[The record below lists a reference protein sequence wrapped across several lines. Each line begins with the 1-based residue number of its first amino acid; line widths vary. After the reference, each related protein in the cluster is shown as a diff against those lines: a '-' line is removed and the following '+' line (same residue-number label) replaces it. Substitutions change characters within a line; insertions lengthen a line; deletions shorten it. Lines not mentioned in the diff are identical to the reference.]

1 MRNEDGAGK
10 MEVLTIIFSAARG
23 AFLDVGVWVALMLLA
38 FGYFEYRTAGRL
50 IGSMREYRKWQPI
63 MGATLGVVP
72 GCGGAIFIMPLFV
85 NRTVS
90 FGTVVA
96 TLVATV
102 GDSSW
107 ILIVSMPRHA
117 LLIHAVSFLTG
128 IVTGYLVD
136 ALKIGAN
143 LLAEDRAI
151 ASLTRR
157 YKPEKHRDE
166 GMKTAGYSP
175 SHCLSSPRT
184 QSRIEPLEG
193 TKHMEPLHAQSHIRT
208 GRWFYYVTHRFY
220 IVLWGVFLVGFIVSF
235 FTQLR
240 ILTSEEFDAL
250 FGGMPVYSIVGIGG
264 TMLCLAWMAF
274 SHKSIADD
282 THEEVEEKLQSRR
295 EMLIHNGAE
304 TAFVTVWVA
313 AAYII
318 FELFM
323 YFTGI
328 DLKAIVDQAGILAVI
343 AAAAVGLIPGC
354 GPQIII
360 TSMYIKGILPFAAII
375 AHAISQDGD
384 ALFPLLALHPRAA
397 LLATVV
403 TTFPA
408 LAIGGILYLSG
419 LGL

>member
-1 MRNEDGAGK
+1 
-10 MEVLTIIFSAARG
+10 MEVLTIVLYAVRG
-23 AFLDVGVWVALMLLA
+23 AFLDVGVWVALMLLV
-38 FGYFEYRTAGRL
+38 FGYLEYRTAGKL

-63 MGATLGVVP
+63 MGAAFGVVP
-72 GCGGAIFIMPLFV
+72 GCGGAIFVMPLFV

-107 ILIVSMPRHA
+107 ILIVKMPKHA
-117 LLIHAVSFLTG
+117 LLIHTVSFLTG

-143 LLAEDRAI
+143 LLAEKRTMAP
-151 ASLTRR
+151 LTRR
-157 YKPEKHRDE
+157 RELGRRRDGE
-166 GMKTAGYSP
+166 TKTAGLTP
-175 SHCLSSPRT
+175 SRCHSSPRT

-193 TKHMEPLHAQSHIRT
+193 TEQMGPLHVQSHIRPK
-208 GRWFYYVTHRFY
+208 RWTYRVTHHFY
-220 IVLWGVFLVGFIVSF
+220 LVLWGGFLVGFIVSF
-235 FTQLR
+235 FTQLQ

-250 FGGMPVYSIVGIGG
+250 FGGLPIYSIIGVGG
-264 TMLCLAWMAF
+264 TILCLAWMVF
-274 SHKSIADD
+274 SHKSVADD
-282 THEEVEEKLQSRR
+282 THEEVEEKLQSRS
-295 EMLIHNGAE
+295 EMLIHNGEE

-313 AAYII
+313 VAYVI

-328 DLKAIVDQAGILAVI
+328 DLKVVVDQAGVLAVI
-343 AAAAVGLIPGC
+343 AAAAIGLIPGC
-354 GPQIII
+354 GPQIVI
-360 TSMYIKGILPFAAII
+360 TSMYIKGILPFAAIM

-384 ALFPLLALHPRAA
+384 ALFPLLALHPRSA

-403 TTFPA
+403 TTVPA
-408 LAIGGILYLSG
+408 LVIGVILYWLG

>member
-1 MRNEDGAGK
+1 M
-10 MEVLTIIFSAARG
+10 LIIIFNSARG

-63 MGATLGVVP
+63 MGASLGVVP
-72 GCGGAIFIMPLFV
+72 GCGGAIFVMPLFV

-117 LLIHAVSFLTG
+117 LLIHAVSFLAG

-143 LLAEDRAI
+143 LLAKGRVMAEV
-151 ASLTRR
+151 SRR
-157 YKPEKHRDE
+157 NKPEKRRNRE
-166 GMKTAGYSP
+166 MKAAVYSP
-175 SHCLSSPRT
+175 SYCPSSPHN

-193 TKHMEPLHAQSHIRT
+193 AKQMKPLHAQSHIRP
-208 GRWFYYVTHRFY
+208 GWWIYQVTHRFY
-220 IVLWGVFLVGFIVSF
+220 LVLWGVFLVGFIVSF
-235 FTQLR
+235 LTQLR
-240 ILTSEEFDAL
+240 ILTSEELDAM
-250 FGGMPVYSIVGIGG
+250 FGGMPAYSIVGIGG
-264 TMLCLAWMAF
+264 AMLCMAWMAF

-282 THEEVEEKLQSRR
+282 THEEVEEKLQSWR

-313 AAYII
+313 VAFII

-323 YFTGI
+323 CFTGV
-328 DLKAIVDQAGILAVI
+328 DLKTVVDQSGILAVI
-343 AAAAVGLIPGC
+343 TAAAVGLIPGC

-360 TSMYIKGILPFAAII
+360 TSMYIKGILPFGAII

-384 ALFPLLALHPRAA
+384 ALFPLLALHPRSA

-408 LAIGGILYLSG
+408 LGVGVIVYLLG
-419 LGL
+419 LGYSS